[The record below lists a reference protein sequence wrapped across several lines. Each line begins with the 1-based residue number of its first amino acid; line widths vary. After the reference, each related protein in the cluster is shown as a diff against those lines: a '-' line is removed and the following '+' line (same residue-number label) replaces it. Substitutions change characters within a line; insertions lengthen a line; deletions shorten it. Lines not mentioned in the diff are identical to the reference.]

1 MRRVKREDTASSQ
14 NIQWKSNDKKK
25 DIEYGSKRDSDSNNS
40 SIHLSSTQ
48 ATCKLL
54 LGGDKLIDFVH
65 IQMYFN
71 SYVWKKNHIS
81 EINEDKQYELGFEKE
96 MFKDFFFHRE
106 KLPLNFSIQVLPTLT
121 S

>member
-1 MRRVKREDTASSQ
+1 MKKE
-14 NIQWKSNDKKK
+14 WHKK
-25 DIEYGSKRDSDSNNS
+25 DKEYGNKRDSDSNNS

-54 LGGDKLIDFVH
+54 LGGDKLIDFIH

-106 KLPLNFSIQVLPTLT
+106 KLP
-121 S
+121 